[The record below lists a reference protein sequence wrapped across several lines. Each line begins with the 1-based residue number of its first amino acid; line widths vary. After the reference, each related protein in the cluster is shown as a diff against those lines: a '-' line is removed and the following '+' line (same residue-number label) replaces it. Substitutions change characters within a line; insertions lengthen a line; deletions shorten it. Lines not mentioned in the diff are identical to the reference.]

1 MSLNEEAAWRVVSGV
16 AVAAGLIIALVIA
29 LAIAFA

>member
-1 MSLNEEAAWRVVSGV
+1 MSRSEEAAWRVVSGV
-16 AVAAGLIIALVIA
+16 VVAAGLIIALVIA